1 MANDVFTKVA
11 LRNAP
16 LAVIVLCVVFLCVLC
31 VCACCVCLCVFVRV
45 VCVCLFVLCV
55 FCRLPLGALRESSQC
70 DVVVFKYIYCANT
83 VQQRVCCRAERV
95 LDKKQK
101 KRSAPVATGRSRG
114 RSRTS
119 LSFKCINKGENTG
132 KPLLRLYWRRAR

>member
-16 LAVIVLCVVFLCVLC
+16 LAVIVLCVVFVRVVRLCVLRVFVR
-31 VCACCVCLCVFVRV
+31 VCACC

-119 LSFKCINKGENTG
+119 LY
-132 KPLLRLYWRRAR
+132 PL